1 MNWLPLLH
9 RSNNVKFIIF
19 GGGRVAQ
26 RKVQTLVKFTQVITI
41 ISPVFDDRLLEL
53 IEKHQLNKITSIAL
67 AEHISEHPKHLPKE
81 NMGKTTYIV
90 AATDDTLVN
99 QQIAG
104 WARDAACPVSI
115 ADDPKNSDFIFPA
128 IIDRNP
134 VMIAVSSSSE
144 SPALTRYLRN
154 QLDSLLPARLPQL
167 AKFVSSLRTSVR
179 ATVSDTLTRQRI
191 WRSLMS
197 SPMPNLVL
205 AGKDKQA
212 ENIAKQVIA
221 TSQNS
226 RQKDGSQKDSQGDN
240 KAPCIGEVFLVG
252 AGPGDPE
259 LLTLK
264 AVRLIQQ
271 ADVVF
276 YDRLVSPAIL
286 EYCNAKAEMHY
297 VGKAMSNHAVPQEG
311 INQLLVDHAK
321 LGKTVLRLKGG
332 DPFIFGRG
340 GEEIEQLAQESVP
353 FQVVPGITAASG
365 CSSYSGIPLTH
376 RDYAQ
381 SVRFVT
387 GHLKDGTANLPW
399 HELVYPNQTLVVY
412 MGLSG
417 IVHISQELIRHGM
430 SEDTGIA
437 LIEKGT
443 LPEQKVYAST
453 LKDIASVIANNH
465 ISAPTLT
472 IVGDVVKLHEKL
484 NWR

>member
-9 RSNNVKFIIF
+9 RSNDVKFLIF
-19 GGGRVAQ
+19 GGGQVAQ
-26 RKVQTLVKFTQVITI
+26 RKVRTLLKFNCDVTLISPQLDSSLQTLVTAG
-41 ISPVFDDRLLEL
+41 
-53 IEKHQLNKITSIAL
+53 KIKYVAAEAL
-67 AEHISEHPKHLPKE
+67 QEHVLA
-81 NMGKTTYIV
+81 GYCVV
-90 AATDDTLVN
+90 AATSKADVN
-99 QQIAG
+99 QSIAS
-104 WARDAACPVSI
+104 WAKALSCQVSI
-115 ADDPKNSDFIFPA
+115 ADDPQNSDFIFPA

-134 VMIAVSSSSE
+134 VMIAISSSSE

-154 QLDSLLPARLPQL
+154 QLDAAIPTRIPQL
-167 AKFVSSLRTSVR
+167 AKFVSRLRKSIRLSVES
-179 ATVSDTLTRQRI
+179 TEQRQRI
-191 WRSLMS
+191 WRKLMS
-197 SPMPNLVL
+197 SAMPNLVL
-205 AGKDKQA
+205 AGKEEQA
-212 ENIAKQVIA
+212 SDISRSVIA
-221 TSQNS
+221 DEKQM
-226 RQKDGSQKDSQGDN
+226 
-240 KAPCIGEVFLVG
+240 GEVFLVG

-276 YDRLVSPAIL
+276 YDRLVSKAIL

-297 VGKAMSNHAVPQEG
+297 VGKAKSDHAVPQEG
-311 INQLLVDHAK
+311 INQLLVDHAR

-340 GEEIEQLAQESVP
+340 GEEIEQLAEDGIP

-365 CSSYSGIPLTH
+365 CSSYAGIPLTH

-399 HELVYPNQTLVVY
+399 NELIHPQQTLVIY
-412 MGLSG
+412 MGLTG
-417 IVHISQELIRHGM
+417 ISHISKELITHGM
-430 SEDTGIA
+430 SGDTPIA

-443 LPEQKVYAST
+443 LPEQKVYTST
-453 LKDIASVIANNH
+453 LSEIAGVIESNT

-472 IVGDVVKLHEKL
+472 IIGDVVNLHKKL
-484 NWR
+484 NWQ

>member
-1 MNWLPLLH
+1 MKWLPLLQ

-19 GGGRVAQ
+19 GGGQVAQ
-26 RKVQTLVKFTQVITI
+26 RKVQTLIKFTAEITV
-41 ISPVFDDRLLEL
+41 ISP
-53 IEKHQLNKITSIAL
+53 QLNAPLRALIDQHKLQYIDSIAL
-67 AEHISEHPKHLPKE
+67 RQHVLAEHR
-81 NMGKTTYIV
+81 IV
-90 AATDDTLVN
+90 ATTDNAEVN
-99 QQIAG
+99 QHIAA
-104 WARDAACPVSI
+104 WAKALGCEVSI
-115 ADDPKNSDFIFPA
+115 ADDSANSDFIFPA
-128 IIDRNP
+128 IIDRDP
-134 VMIAVSSSSE
+134 VTIAISSSSQ

-154 QLDSLLPARLPQL
+154 QLDAALPARIPQL
-167 AKFVSSLRTSVR
+167 ADFVASLRKTIRKTIPDTQRRQQVWR
-179 ATVSDTLTRQRI
+179 A
-191 WRSLMS
+191 LMS

-205 AGKDKQA
+205 AGKVDQA
-212 ENIAKQVIA
+212 ADVSQQVMSGRA
-221 TSQNS
+221 V
-226 RQKDGSQKDSQGDN
+226 K
-240 KAPCIGEVFLVG
+240 GEVFLVG

-286 EYCNAKAEMHY
+286 EYCNSKAEMHY

-321 LGKTVLRLKGG
+321 MGKTVLRLKGG

-340 GEEIEQLAQESVP
+340 GEEIEQLAEEGIP

-387 GHLKDGTANLPW
+387 GHLKDGSANLPW
-399 HELVYPNQTLVVY
+399 HELIHPQQTLVVY

-417 IVHISQELIRHGM
+417 IVHISQELIGHGM
-430 SEDTGIA
+430 SPDTPIA

-443 LPEQKVYAST
+443 LPEQKVYVST
-453 LKDIASVIANNH
+453 LQGITNVIKNQN

-472 IVGDVVKLHEKL
+472 IIGDVVKLHEKL
-484 NWR
+484 KW

>member
-9 RSNNVKFIIF
+9 RSNDIKFIIF
-19 GGGRVAQ
+19 GGGQVAQ
-26 RKVQTLVKFTQVITI
+26 RKVQTLTKFTQEITLV
-41 ISPVFDDRLLEL
+41 SPKLDPQLQQLVDN
-53 IEKHQLNKITSIAL
+53 HQLTYVNSIAHQQHVL
-67 AEHISEHPKHLPKE
+67 ADHF
-81 NMGKTTYIV
+81 IV
-90 AATDDTLVN
+90 AATDNAEVN
-99 QQIAG
+99 QQIAQ
-104 WARDAACPVSI
+104 WSKLMSCPMSI
-115 ADDPKNSDFIFPA
+115 ADDTEISDFIFPA

-134 VMIAVSSSSE
+134 VMIAISSSSE

-154 QLDSLLPARLPQL
+154 QLDSLLPSRIPQL
-167 AKFVSSLRTSVR
+167 AQFVAGLRKNIRSQVNN
-179 ATVSDTLTRQRI
+179 SKQRQRL
-191 WRSLMS
+191 WRALMS
-197 SPMPNLVL
+197 SAMPNLVL
-205 AGKDKQA
+205 AGKTEQA
-212 ENIAKQVIA
+212 KDISNRIVIS
-221 TSQNS
+221 TT
-226 RQKDGSQKDSQGDN
+226 DN
-240 KAPCIGEVFLVG
+240 KDFQGEVFLVG

-286 EYCNAKAEMHY
+286 EYCSAKAEMHY
-297 VGKAMSNHAVPQEG
+297 VGKAMSDHAVPQEG

-321 LGKTVLRLKGG
+321 LGKKVLRLKGG

-340 GEEIEQLAQESVP
+340 GEEIELLAEEEIP
-353 FQVVPGITAASG
+353 FEVVPGITAASG

-399 HELVYPNQTLVVY
+399 NELIHPQQTLVIY
-412 MGLSG
+412 MGLTG
-417 IVHISQELIRHGM
+417 ISHISQELIKHGM
-430 SEDTGIA
+430 DANTAIA

-443 LPEQKVYAST
+443 QPEQKVYTST
-453 LKDIASVIANNH
+453 LSGISNVIASNK

-472 IVGDVVKLHEKL
+472 IIGNVVKLHDRL
-484 NWR
+484 NWKK

>member
-9 RSNNVKFIIF
+9 RATDISFIIF
-19 GGGRVAQ
+19 GGGQVAQ
-26 RKVQTLVKFTQVITI
+26 RKVQTLLKFNCSVRI
-41 ISPVFDDRLLEL
+41 ISPEINPYLT
-53 IEKHQLNKITSIAL
+53 QLVEAGKLQHVCCL
-67 AEHISEHPKHLPKE
+67 AQESQVEANHC
-81 NMGKTTYIV
+81 IV
-90 AATDDTLVN
+90 AATNDKAVN
-99 QQIAG
+99 QQIVQ
-104 WARDAACPVSI
+104 WAREKQCLISAADAPQ
-115 ADDPKNSDFIFPA
+115 NSDFIFPA

-134 VMIAVSSSSE
+134 VTIAISSSSQ

-154 QLDSLLPARLPQL
+154 QLESLIPSRIPQL
-167 AKFVSSLRTSVR
+167 AKFVSNLRVSLRNSVATSIE
-179 ATVSDTLTRQRI
+179 RQKL

-197 SPMPNLVL
+197 SAMPNLVL
-205 AGKDKQA
+205 AGKEEQA
-212 ENIAKQVIA
+212 YKVSQQVI
-221 TSQNS
+221 
-226 RQKDGSQKDSQGDN
+226 GGDN
-240 KAPCIGEVFLVG
+240 SIGQVFLVG

-271 ADVVF
+271 ADIVF
-276 YDRLVSPAIL
+276 YDRLVSPAIM
-286 EYCNAKAEMHY
+286 EYCNPNAEMHY
-297 VGKAMSNHAVPQEG
+297 IGKAKSDHAVPQEG

-340 GEEIEQLAQESVP
+340 GEEIETLAEQDVP

-365 CSSYSGIPLTH
+365 CSSYAGIPLTH

-399 HELVYPNQTLVVY
+399 QELIHPQQTLVIY
-412 MGLSG
+412 MGLTG
-417 IVHISQELIRHGM
+417 IRHISQQLINHGM
-430 SEDTGIA
+430 PESTPIA

-443 LPEQKVYAST
+443 QPEQKVYTST
-453 LKDIASVIANNH
+453 LKEIGSVIESTE

-472 IVGDVVKLHEKL
+472 IIGDVVNLHEKL
-484 NWR
+484 NWS

>member
-9 RSNNVKFIIF
+9 RCDDVKFIIF
-19 GGGRVAQ
+19 GGGQVAQ
-26 RKVQTLVKFTQVITI
+26 RKVQTLIKFNCSITLVSPDLVPHLEALVNEGVIKYI
-41 ISPVFDDRLLEL
+41 KSHASVSHVLVD
-53 IEKHQLNKITSIAL
+53 HN
-67 AEHISEHPKHLPKE
+67 
-81 NMGKTTYIV
+81 IV
-90 AATDDTLVN
+90 AATNDTQAN
-99 QQIAG
+99 QSIAR
-104 WARDAACPVSI
+104 WAKALACPVSI
-115 ADDPKNSDFIFPA
+115 ADDPKNSDYIFPA

-134 VMIAVSSSSE
+134 VTIAISSASE

-154 QLDSLLPARLPQL
+154 QLDSALPSRIPQL
-167 AKFVSSLRTSVR
+167 AHFVASLRKTIRSQID
-179 ATVSDTLTRQRI
+179 SSQQRQYI
-191 WRSLMS
+191 WRQLMS
-197 SPMPNLVL
+197 SAMPNLVL
-205 AGKDKQA
+205 AGKEKQA
-212 ENIAKQVIA
+212 TEVSQTVID
-221 TSQNS
+221 QQEQ
-226 RQKDGSQKDSQGDN
+226 R
-240 KAPCIGEVFLVG
+240 GEVFLVG

-276 YDRLVSPAIL
+276 YDRLVSKAIL

-297 VGKAMSNHAVPQEG
+297 VGKAKSDHAVPQES
-311 INQLLVDHAK
+311 INQLLVDHAR

-340 GEEIEQLAQESVP
+340 GEEIEQLAEENIP

-365 CSSYSGIPLTH
+365 CSSYAGIPLTH

-399 HELVYPNQTLVVY
+399 HELVHPQQTLVIY
-412 MGLSG
+412 MGLTG
-417 IVHISQELIRHGM
+417 ISHISQELITHGM
-430 SEDTGIA
+430 AANTAIA

-443 LPEQKVYAST
+443 QPEQKVYTST
-453 LKDIASVIANNH
+453 LAEIGQVIACNS

-472 IVGDVVKLHEKL
+472 IIGDVVNLHKKL
-484 NWR
+484 NWH

>member
-9 RSNNVKFIIF
+9 RANDVKFLIF
-19 GGGRVAQ
+19 GGGQVAQ
-26 RKVQTLVKFTQVITI
+26 RKVQTLLKFSCEVVL
-41 ISPVFDDRLLEL
+41 ISP
-53 IEKHQLNKITSIAL
+53 QLSSSLQAL
-67 AEHISEHPKHLPKE
+67 VAGGKVEYLDANAKEEHVLV
-81 NMGKTTYIV
+81 GCYVV
-90 AATDDTLVN
+90 AATNDGDVN
-99 QQIAG
+99 QNIAK
-104 WARDAACPVSI
+104 WAKALSCPVSI

-134 VMIAVSSSSE
+134 VMIAISSSSE

-154 QLDSLLPARLPQL
+154 QLDAAIPTRIPQL
-167 AKFVSSLRTSVR
+167 ARFVSQLRKSIRSSVEN
-179 ATVSDTLTRQRI
+179 TDQRQRI
-191 WRSLMS
+191 WRKLMS
-197 SPMPNLVL
+197 SAMPNLVL
-205 AGKDKQA
+205 AGKEEQA
-212 ENIAKQVIA
+212 NKISLSVIA
-221 TSQNS
+221 DKKQM
-226 RQKDGSQKDSQGDN
+226 
-240 KAPCIGEVFLVG
+240 GEVFLVG

-271 ADVVF
+271 ADIVF

-286 EYCNAKAEMHY
+286 EYCNSKAEMHY
-297 VGKAMSNHAVPQEG
+297 VGKAMSDHAVPQES
-311 INQLLVDHAK
+311 INQLLVDHAL

-340 GEEIEQLAQESVP
+340 GEEIEQLAEDGIP

-365 CSSYSGIPLTH
+365 CSSYAGIPLTH

-399 HELVYPNQTLVVY
+399 GELIHPQQTLVIY
-412 MGLSG
+412 MGLTG
-417 IVHISQELIRHGM
+417 ISHISKELIAHGM
-430 SEDTGIA
+430 SGDTAIA

-443 LPEQKVYAST
+443 QPEQKVYTST
-453 LKDIASVIANNH
+453 LNDIAGVIENND

-472 IVGDVVKLHEKL
+472 IIGNVVNLHKKL
-484 NWR
+484 NWQ

>member
-9 RSNNVKFIIF
+9 RSNDVEFIIF
-19 GGGRVAQ
+19 GGGQVAQ
-26 RKVQTLVKFTQVITI
+26 RKVQTLLKFTKAITI
-41 ISPVFDDRLLEL
+41 VSPYVDDRLASQ
-53 IEKHQLNKITSIAL
+53 IQKHNLSHIDSL
-67 AEHISEHPKHLPKE
+67 AQHSHVRPGVHV
-81 NMGKTTYIV
+81 V
-90 AATDDTLVN
+90 AATNSSEVN
-99 QQIAG
+99 QQVAQ
-104 WARDAACPVSI
+104 WANALNCPVNI
-115 ADDPKNSDFIFPA
+115 VDDSQHSDFIFPA

-134 VMIAVSSSSE
+134 VTIAISSSSE

-154 QLDSLLPARLPQL
+154 QLDAALPARLPEL
-167 AKFVSSLRTSVR
+167 AGFVSTLRKTIR
-179 ATVSDTLTRQRI
+179 QTVSDTQYRQRL
-191 WRSLMS
+191 WRALMS
-197 SPMPNLVL
+197 SAMPNLVL
-205 AGKDKQA
+205 SGKKDQA
-212 ENIAKQVIA
+212 TEISNNII
-221 TSQNS
+221 
-226 RQKDGSQKDSQGDN
+226 QGY
-240 KAPCIGEVFLVG
+240 APSGEVFLVG

-286 EYCNAKAEMHY
+286 EFCNAKAEMHY
-297 VGKAMSNHAVPQEG
+297 VGKSKSNHSVPQSG

-340 GEEIEQLAQESVP
+340 GEEIEQLAAEGIP

-365 CSSYSGIPLTH
+365 CSAYSGIPLTH

-387 GHLKDGTANLPW
+387 GHLKDGTTNLPW
-399 HELVYPNQTLVVY
+399 HELIHPQQTLVIY

-417 IVHISQELIRHGM
+417 ITHISQELVRHGM
-430 SEDTGIA
+430 PEDTPIA
-437 LIEKGT
+437 LVEKGT
-443 LPEQKVYAST
+443 LPEQKVYVST
-453 LKDIASVIANNH
+453 LSGIASVIENND

-472 IVGDVVKLHEKL
+472 IIGDVVKLRETL
-484 NWR
+484 NWN

>member
-9 RSNNVKFIIF
+9 RSNDVKFIIF
-19 GGGRVAQ
+19 GGGQVAQ
-26 RKVQTLVKFTQVITI
+26 RKVQTLIKFTQAIRVV
-41 ISPVFDDRLLEL
+41 SPVLDSRL
-53 IEKHQLNKITSIAL
+53 QAL
-67 AEHISEHPKHLPKE
+67 ADNNQIQHINSLAQQEHVLA
-81 NMGKTTYIV
+81 GYRVV
-90 AATDDTLVN
+90 AATDDAQVN
-99 QQIAG
+99 QQIAA
-104 WARDAACPVSI
+104 WAKSLACPVSI
-115 ADDPKNSDFIFPA
+115 ADDPEHSDFIFPA

-134 VMIAVSSSSE
+134 VMIAISSASE

-154 QLDSLLPARLPQL
+154 QLDAALSSRIPQL
-167 AKFVSSLRTSVR
+167 AQFVSTLRRTIRSNVDD
-179 ATVSDTLTRQRI
+179 SKQRQQL
-191 WRSLMS
+191 WRKLMS
-197 SPMPNLVL
+197 SAMPNLVL
-205 AGKDKQA
+205 AGKEDQA
-212 ENIAKQVIA
+212 REICTDVIA
-221 TSQNS
+221 GQDHS
-226 RQKDGSQKDSQGDN
+226 
-240 KAPCIGEVFLVG
+240 GEVFLVG

-286 EYCNAKAEMHY
+286 EYCNSKAEMHY
-297 VGKAMSNHAVPQEG
+297 VGKAKSDHAVPQKD
-311 INQLLVDHAK
+311 INQLLADHAK

-340 GEEIEQLAQESVP
+340 GEEIELLAEQEVP

-365 CSSYSGIPLTH
+365 CSSYAGIPLTH

-399 HELVYPNQTLVVY
+399 QELIHPQQTLVIY
-412 MGLSG
+412 MGLTG
-417 IVHISQELIRHGM
+417 ISHISQELISHGM
-430 SEDTGIA
+430 SADTPIA

-443 LPEQKVYAST
+443 QPEQKVYTST
-453 LKDIASVIANNH
+453 LAEISEVIANNK

-472 IVGDVVKLHEKL
+472 IIGDVVSLHKKL
-484 NWR
+484 NWLK

>member
-1 MNWLPLLH
+1 MKWLPLLH
-9 RSNNVKFIIF
+9 RSNDIKFIIF
-19 GGGRVAQ
+19 GGGQVAQ
-26 RKVQTLVKFTQVITI
+26 RKVQTLIKFTQDITLV
-41 ISPVFDDRLLEL
+41 SPEL
-53 IEKHQLNKITSIAL
+53 SSGLQTLVEKHQLNYIASVAL
-67 AEHISEHPKHLPKE
+67 QQHVLPKHR
-81 NMGKTTYIV
+81 IV
-90 AATDDTLVN
+90 ATTDDVAVN
-99 QQIAG
+99 QKIAR
-104 WARDAACPVSI
+104 WAKEQSCDVSI
-115 ADDPKNSDFIFPA
+115 ADDSENSDFIFPA

-134 VMIAVSSSSE
+134 VTIAISSSSE

-154 QLDSLLPARLPQL
+154 QLDAALPARLPQL
-167 AKFVSSLRTSVR
+167 AKFVSSLRKVIRKTFDN
-179 ATVSDTLTRQRI
+179 TQQRQHL
-191 WRSLMS
+191 WRCLMS

-205 AGKDKQA
+205 AGKTEQA
-212 ENIAKQVIA
+212 EQVAQEVIA
-221 TSQNS
+221 GNQSM
-226 RQKDGSQKDSQGDN
+226 
-240 KAPCIGEVFLVG
+240 GEVFLVG

-286 EYCNAKAEMHY
+286 EYCSGKAEMHY
-297 VGKAMSNHAVPQEG
+297 VGKAMSDHAVPQEG

-340 GEEIEQLAQESVP
+340 GEEIEQLADEGIA

-365 CSSYSGIPLTH
+365 CSSYAGIPLTH
-376 RDYAQ
+376 RDHAQ

-387 GHLKDGTANLPW
+387 GHLKNDTTDLPW
-399 HELVYPNQTLVVY
+399 HELIHPHQTLVVY

-417 IVHISQELIRHGM
+417 ITHISQELIRHGM
-430 SEDTGIA
+430 SEDTAIA

-443 LPEQKVYAST
+443 LPEQKVYTST
-453 LKDIASVIANNH
+453 LKDIAGVIANNT

-472 IVGDVVKLHEKL
+472 IIGDVVKLHKKL
-484 NWR
+484 QW